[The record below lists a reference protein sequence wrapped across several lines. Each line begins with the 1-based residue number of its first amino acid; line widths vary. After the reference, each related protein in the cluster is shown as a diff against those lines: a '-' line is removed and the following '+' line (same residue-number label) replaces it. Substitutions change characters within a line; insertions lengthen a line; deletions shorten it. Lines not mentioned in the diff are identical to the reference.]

1 MSHILTFSDQTI
13 SKVNEE
19 LWEKGEI
26 YVKLD
31 INEVKEIVSTLDKN
45 DELNR
50 KPLKKIKTEKI
61 NYLNFKPKSPSPS
74 EENK

>member
-1 MSHILTFSDQTI
+1 MQ
-13 SKVNEE
+13 V
-19 LWEKGEI
+19 EKRRIGHSNNRE
-26 YVKLD
+26 KFQ